1 MTDSKSFDAFTGNLL
16 LAMPGMADPFFSQTL
31 TIICEHSEEGAMG
44 LVINQPTDVS
54 LQEVFEQLEFTDVST
69 EAMQKSIGYG
79 GPVGRD
85 QGFILHTAN
94 NEKHWS
100 SSVEVM
106 EGIELTASQDIIEA
120 VSKGKGPDKWLFVL
134 GYAGWGAGQ
143 LETEL
148 CGDSWIT
155 MPATEQL
162 VFDTP
167 AAEQLKAAASK
178 LGIEFSRLATTT
190 GRA

>member
-1 MTDSKSFDAFTGNLL
+1 MTDSENFDALTGNLL

-31 TIICEHSEEGAMG
+31 TLICEHSEEGAMG
-44 LVINQPTDVS
+44 LVINQPTEVS
-54 LQEVFEQLEFTDVST
+54 LQEVFEQLEFSDVST
-69 EAMQKSIGYG
+69 DAMQKPIGYG
-79 GPVGRD
+79 GPVGKD
-85 QGFILHTAN
+85 QGFILHTKDR
-94 NEKHWS
+94 EKKWS
-100 SSVEVM
+100 SSFEVM
-106 EGIELTASQDIIEA
+106 EGIELTASQDIVEA
-120 VSKGKGPDKWLFVL
+120 VSKGNGPDKWLFVL

-148 CGDSWIT
+148 VGDSWIT

-162 VFDTP
+162 IFDTP
-167 AAEQLKAAASK
+167 AEEQLKAAASN